1 MDDTRKWNRKQL
13 VTVLGFPLGT
23 AMAAL
28 IVLFMIPDGRS
39 FTVIGRWSA
48 LAAIV
53 LGLLAGLWGF
63 HTLTAI
69 RRMGRKALQSRDAL
83 VQQFARGQTWLPRS
97 AVGITFLSM
106 SGFSAML
113 VALAPLLEPFVLSRF
128 GRTGTGTGMDE
139 LCLMAGAMSFVFG
152 LWLLFRRV
160 YPAMTRRE
168 EMDIGTAFGRTV
180 SRSEAPLVWKLVD
193 EVTRNTRVVAPD
205 NIILGLDTSF
215 YATESPL
222 HLSGPDTLIKG
233 RTMYLSVPYLA
244 YLARDEAAAIIGHEL
259 AHFTGADT
267 EYTLKFAGIYAA
279 AQRHYQSTYVED
291 KEGLEMDHPWINPPI
306 RALVACYLS
315 TFDLAVQHW
324 SREREF
330 LADRIGAGAVT
341 NEAAAR
347 ALLRTTMLGSVIE
360 QVLFEFTRQGGRTS
374 HPGGLL
380 AQVFDAVRKTQ
391 NLNPLE
397 HLQHSQP
404 HPRDSHPPTIQR
416 IEALG
421 ITPDAGLAQKVG
433 SQEPGTLLQELGLK

>member
-1 MDDTRKWNRKQL
+1 MDDHRKWNRKQL

-28 IVLFMIPDGRS
+28 IVLLMIPDGRS
-39 FTVIGRWSA
+39 FTVTGRWFA
-48 LAAIV
+48 LASMM
-53 LGLLAGLWGF
+53 LGVLAGVWGLC
-63 HTLTAI
+63 TLTAI
-69 RRMGRKALQSRDAL
+69 QRMGRKALQSRDAL
-83 VQQFARGQTWLPRS
+83 VQQFSRGQTWLPRN
-97 AVGITFLSM
+97 AMGITLLSM
-106 SGFSAML
+106 SSFSAL
-113 VALAPLLEPFVLSRF
+113 LTALAPLLEPFIWSRY
-128 GRTGTGTGMDE
+128 GRKGVSMDIV
-139 LCLMAGAMSFVFG
+139 CLMAGAMSFMFG
-152 LWLLFRRV
+152 LWMLFRHIR
-160 YPAMTRRE
+160 PAMARRQDA
-168 EMDIGTAFGRTV
+168 DIDIAFGRAV

-193 EVTRNTRVVAPD
+193 EVTLSTRVVAPD

-222 HLSGPDTLIKG
+222 HLSGSDTLIKG
-233 RTMYLSVPYLA
+233 RTLYLSAPYLA
-244 YLARDEAAAIIGHEL
+244 YLARDEAAVIIGHEL

-279 AQRHYQSTYVED
+279 AQRHYQSAYVED
-291 KEGLEMDHPWINPPI
+291 KDGLEMDHPWINPPI

-360 QVLFEFTRQGGRTS
+360 QVLLEFTRQGGRTS

-380 AQVFDAVRKTQ
+380 AQVFDVVRKAQT
-391 NLNPLE
+391 LDPLE
-397 HLQHSQP
+397 HLQHRQP

-421 ITPDAGLAQKVG
+421 ITPDAELAHKVG
-433 SQEPGTLLQELGLK
+433 SREPGGLLQELGLK